1 MARLGPHDQAP
12 RIELEVC
19 FDVCS
24 ILLSIVPQVNAVQYL
39 EMGVEFGRGTL
50 DLLTP

>member
-1 MARLGPHDQAP
+1 MTKLSP
-12 RIELEVC
+12 RVELQVC

-24 ILLSIVPQVNAVQYL
+24 ILLLTVPQVNAVQYP
-39 EMGVEFGRGTL
+39 EMGAEFDRGTP

>member
-1 MARLGPHDQAP
+1 MTKLPP
-12 RIELEVC
+12 RVELEVC

-24 ILLSIVPQVNAVQYL
+24 ILLSIVPQVNAVQYP
-39 EMGVEFGRGTL
+39 EMGVEFDRGTP